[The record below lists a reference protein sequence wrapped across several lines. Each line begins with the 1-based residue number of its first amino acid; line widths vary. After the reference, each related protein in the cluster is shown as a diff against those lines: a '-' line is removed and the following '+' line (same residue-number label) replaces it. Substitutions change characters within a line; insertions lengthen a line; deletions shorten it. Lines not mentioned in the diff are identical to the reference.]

1 MDIEVS
7 EVVPGELDVSVDGT
21 RRCRV
26 LIPAGVGLAGA
37 SDTDLAA
44 AVVQV
49 LLDAGRPLPAVVDVS
64 REFSSDPAMF
74 EAVQHE
80 LETDV

>member
-1 MDIEVS
+1 MDIDVT
-7 EVVPGELDVSVDGT
+7 EVVPGELDVSLDGAG
-21 RRCRV
+21 RCRV

-49 LLDAGRPLPAVVDVS
+49 LVDGGRPLPAVIDVS

-74 EAVQHE
+74 EAVQRE
-80 LETDV
+80 LETGA